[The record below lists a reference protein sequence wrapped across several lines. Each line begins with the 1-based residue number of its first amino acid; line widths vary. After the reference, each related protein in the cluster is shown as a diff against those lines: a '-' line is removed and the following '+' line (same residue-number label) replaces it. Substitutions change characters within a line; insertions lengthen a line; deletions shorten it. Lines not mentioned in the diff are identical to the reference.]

1 MPRAALL
8 ALCLASASALT
19 TSSHRQL
26 QHSRVVRRATVTM
39 YSATASIVPS
49 WLAAS
54 LCLCAHV
61 SSNERWSALSRRENF
76 GLDFAEDQAKNTPK
90 EILGERRLKTEFI
103 KSYKP
108 TATVLEGKPYPLL
121 QEVQQKKLLSK
132 TSEAGLL
139 GALDDLGLSLSD
151 IEKLL
156 PYIEKSGLLSI
167 AAKNLPLAVI
177 LIGYTLVEPAPFLI
191 PLLGVALKVPPP
203 IYAAAALSTASAE
216 AVIVLAK
223 LDDYALLGLV
233 LVPVALVSAVLAVSG
248 FVG

>member
-1 MPRAALL
+1 MYVATECFFWFLFCSLLVSLFVFPLPMSAA
-8 ALCLASASALT
+8 
-19 TSSHRQL
+19 
-26 QHSRVVRRATVTM
+26 
-39 YSATASIVPS
+39 
-49 WLAAS
+49 AAS
-54 LCLCAHV
+54 G
-61 SSNERWSALSRRENF
+61 RENF

-156 PYIEKSGLLSI
+156 PYIEKSGLLSL

-223 LDDYALLGLV
+223 LDDYSLLGLV

-248 FVG
+248 FVLLLVRTCTVAQGLPVAIEAVSRLPTPTAEA